1 MNVCQACEIPL
12 PPVAGPLCSS
22 ATLPGSVFGGMGGG
36 RSGACWEAF
45 CSWASRRG
53 LAQVDSAGRFGPV
66 GHWVLIANLDRA
78 SLEVMVDEWL
88 SGRDLGALRA
98 RWSDVQRL
106 HARMALTTGA

>member
-1 MNVCQACEIPL
+1 
-12 PPVAGPLCSS
+12 
-22 ATLPGSVFGGMGGG
+22 
-36 RSGACWEAF
+36 
-45 CSWASRRG
+45 
-53 LAQVDSAGRFGPV
+53 V